1 MAVVTTGFFDGVHL
15 GHRYLLDTVVSSAR
29 ERGEEAVVVTFWPHP
44 RTVLQQD
51 ARDLRLLTSL
61 QEKKALL
68 AAAGIDRVEV
78 IPFTRDFAAMTA
90 ADYLRMLRE
99 RFGASMLVMGYDN
112 HIGSDRLTAS
122 QICSSETVGRPDM
135 LLMGEFAPT
144 SCHSEQAQRVE
155 ESISSTQ
162 IRKALTA
169 GDIDRANGMLG
180 YRYSLLGVVVAG
192 NRLGRTIGFPTANMK
207 LYEPLK
213 LVPAVGVYAVDV
225 EVLGR
230 KYRGMTNIGVR
241 PTVGGGGLT
250 IETNIFD
257 FDEDIYGLDIR
268 ITFLARIRDE
278 RCFASL
284 EELKEQLLQD
294 KHIISA
300 L

>member
-61 QEKKALL
+61 QEKKELL

-122 QICSSETVGRPDM
+122 QICSSEAVGRPDM
-135 LLMGEFAPT
+135 LLMGEFASPF
-144 SCHSEQAQRVE
+144 CHSERAQRVE

-278 RCFASL
+278 RRFASL
-284 EELKEQLLQD
+284 EELKEQLKQD
-294 KHIISA
+294 KNRIS
-300 L
+300 LK

>member
-61 QEKKALL
+61 QEKKDLL

-112 HIGSDRLTAS
+112 HIGSDCLTAS
-122 QICSSETVGRPDM
+122 QICSSEAVGRPDM

-144 SCHSEQAQRVE
+144 SCHSERAQRVE

-278 RCFASL
+278 RRFASL